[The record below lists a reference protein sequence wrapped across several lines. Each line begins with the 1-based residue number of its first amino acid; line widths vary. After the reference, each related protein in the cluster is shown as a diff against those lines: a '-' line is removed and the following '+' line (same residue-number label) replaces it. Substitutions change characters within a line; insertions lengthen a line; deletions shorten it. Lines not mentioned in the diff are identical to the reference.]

1 MGKVTIV
8 TDSVACLPDEQ
19 VKKYGIRVVPIK
31 ILFEDKIYR
40 NGVDLAPSEAYQLLA
55 RAPDSFTTS
64 PSSPSDYADIFRELV
79 SNGQDIFCLAISSK
93 LSTAFNVA
101 CLAAK
106 QVEQELPQSNIEVM
120 DSKNATAS
128 QGFIA
133 LAAAH
138 SAAKGNELDEVV
150 KVAGIVRDRVQ
161 FLLALETIRHAY
173 RTGRIPKIATQ
184 MGSMLGV
191 KPLLTISNG
200 VVHLSGIARTK
211 QSGLKRLLETMR
223 RKAGKQPVHVAIMHT
238 AIPEEAEE
246 LKQVI
251 STEFNC
257 VELLLTEVSPII
269 GYAIGTGAL
278 GIAFYTLP
286 DE

>member
-1 MGKVTIV
+1 MAKVIIV

-19 VKKYGIRVVPIK
+19 VKRYGIKILPIK
-31 ILFEDKIYR
+31 ILFEGKTFRD
-40 NGVDLAPSEAYQLLA
+40 GVDLTPSEAYQLLA

-64 PSSPSDYADIFRELV
+64 PSSPSDYAAIFNELTGV
-79 SNGQDIFCLAISSK
+79 GKDIFCLTISSK

-101 CLAAK
+101 SLVAE
-106 QVEQELPQSNIEVM
+106 QVQQERPQCTIEVM

-133 LAAAH
+133 LAAAQ
-138 SAAKGNELDEVV
+138 SAAKGNEINEVTKAACVV
-150 KVAGIVRDRVQ
+150 KDRVQ

-191 KPLLTISNG
+191 KPILTISNG
-200 VVHLSGIARTK
+200 IIHVAGIVRTKRKGIAR
-211 QSGLKRLLETMR
+211 LIEMMKR
-223 RKAGKQPVHVAIMHT
+223 KVDKQPVHIAIMHT
-238 AIPEEAEE
+238 AIPDEAEK
-246 LKQVI
+246 LKVHI
-251 STEFNC
+251 SNEFNC

-269 GYAIGTGAL
+269 GYSIGPGAL
-278 GIAFYTLP
+278 GVAFYTLP
-286 DE
+286 NE